1 MDTPNISQPAAHG
14 RLTKVILIVVVLAVL
29 LAAAWWLSSNK
40 AVAPATPVAAP
51 GTANQP
57 TQDLG
62 TTLYNSASNP
72 VSGKLPDTAGTVPNP
87 IQGMYTNP
95 F

>member
-1 MDTPNISQPAAHG
+1 MDTPNVSPSVAHG
-14 RLTKVILIVVVLAVL
+14 RLTKVILIVVALAVL
-29 LAAAWWLSSNK
+29 LGAAWWLTLRVTPT
-40 AVAPATPVAAP
+40 APVAAP

-62 TTLYNSASNP
+62 SALYNSASNP
-72 VSGKLPDTAGTVPNP
+72 VSGKLPETVAPVPNP
-87 IQGMYTNP
+87 IKGLYTNP